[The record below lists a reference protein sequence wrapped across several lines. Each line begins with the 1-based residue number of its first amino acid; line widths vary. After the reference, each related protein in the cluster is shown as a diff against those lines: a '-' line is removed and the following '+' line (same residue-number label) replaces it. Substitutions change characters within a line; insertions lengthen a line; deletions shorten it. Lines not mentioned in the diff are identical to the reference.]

1 MKNPEKIKIQIK
13 DVPYLYIDFDIIEGD
28 IKEVSKKVLD
38 IKNKLKT
45 AYDARNQSIGTS
57 YREDMVPQFTPF
69 KDYQYIYLKT
79 GYGHDYDDRDLSL
92 EVWRDE
98 TDEEYNKRLESNKK
112 RSKSAKLAAITKK
125 IAQEKREKSLLITL
139 KKKYENKN

>member
-28 IKEVSKKVLD
+28 IKEVSKKILD

-45 AYDARNQSIGTS
+45 AYDARNQNIGTS

-69 KDYQYIYLKT
+69 KDYQYIHLKT
-79 GYGHDYDDRDLSL
+79 GYGHDYDVRDISL

-112 RSKSAKLAAITKK
+112 KSNSAKLAAITKK
-125 IAQEKREKSLLITL
+125 ITQEKREKSLLLTL
-139 KKKYENKN
+139 KKKYESKN

>member
-13 DVPYLYIDFDIIEGD
+13 DVPYLYLDFDIMEGD
-28 IKEVSKKVLD
+28 INEVSKNILD

-45 AYDARNQSIGTS
+45 AYDARNHMLS
-57 YREDMVPQFTPF
+57 YRKDMISQFTPF
-69 KDYQYIYLKT
+69 NDYQYIHLKT
-79 GYGHDYDDRDLSL
+79 SYNYDEDKDLLL

-112 RSKSAKLAAITKK
+112 RSESAKLAAITKK
-125 IAQEKREKSLLITL
+125 IAQEKREKSLLKTL
-139 KKKYENKN
+139 KKKYEK